1 MYRTKGEKM
10 NTNAE
15 LEEYFAFGLVQK
27 YLPIEENEQMDVQ
40 PLNNRTIVLIAIGI
54 LTVLSAIRFI
64 T

>member
-1 MYRTKGEKM
+1 M